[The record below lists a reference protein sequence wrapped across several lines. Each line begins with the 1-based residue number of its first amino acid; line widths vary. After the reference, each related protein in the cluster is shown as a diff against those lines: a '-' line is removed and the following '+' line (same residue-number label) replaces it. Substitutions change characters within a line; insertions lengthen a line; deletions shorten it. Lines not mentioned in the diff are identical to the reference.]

1 MWVKCQPS
9 YKTVNTI
16 VNTEYI
22 LITVHEYLQDNM
34 GHNARKWIY
43 FNFLIFSKHNI
54 TLISQVFLHH
64 PGRGLCGCYCMVLTF
79 PLPPLPSLSTPHRC
93 NSDTL
98 HRNYIRSCRC
108 NIHYLG
114 YLRCNIHYIG
124 YLRYNIH
131 YLGYFS
137 TMLSSSCLNVQWE
150 GILIWLLLTPANS
163 LLFAKNNKLT

>member
-1 MWVKCQPS
+1 
-9 YKTVNTI
+9 
-16 VNTEYI
+16 
-22 LITVHEYLQDNM
+22 
-34 GHNARKWIY
+34 
-43 FNFLIFSKHNI
+43 
-54 TLISQVFLHH
+54 
-64 PGRGLCGCYCMVLTF
+64 MVLTF

-98 HRNYIRSCRC
+98 HRNYIRSCRCNIHYLGYLRCNIHYLGYLRCNIHYLGYLRCNIHYLGYLRC

>member
-1 MWVKCQPS
+1 
-9 YKTVNTI
+9 
-16 VNTEYI
+16 
-22 LITVHEYLQDNM
+22 
-34 GHNARKWIY
+34 
-43 FNFLIFSKHNI
+43 
-54 TLISQVFLHH
+54 
-64 PGRGLCGCYCMVLTF
+64 MVLTF

-98 HRNYIRSCRC
+98 HRNYIRSCRCNIHYLGYLRCNIHYLGYLRC

>member
-1 MWVKCQPS
+1 
-9 YKTVNTI
+9 
-16 VNTEYI
+16 
-22 LITVHEYLQDNM
+22 
-34 GHNARKWIY
+34 
-43 FNFLIFSKHNI
+43 
-54 TLISQVFLHH
+54 
-64 PGRGLCGCYCMVLTF
+64 MVLTF